1 VIVGAYVLHLYCRYA
16 PQSEQKL
23 AKDRAFDARH
33 YGGMGEFGGE
43 TAGQAR
49 RAARRAGW
57 RFRKGDVTCPTCV
70 ASGPGIRPVAKE
82 RP

>member
-1 VIVGAYVLHLYCRYA
+1 MIAGAYVLHLYCRYA

-23 AKDRAFDARH
+23 AKGRAFDARH

-43 TAGQAR
+43 TDAQAR

-57 RFRKGDVTCPTCV
+57 RFGDGDATCPVCV
-70 ASGPGIRPVAKE
+70 THGPGIKRPA
-82 RP
+82 